1 MYYDVQYTRINKA
14 HYKPTIGVVSLVKSV
29 CSVIVSGVSPFMHS
43 ATKRRI
49 HYGKPPFLT
58 EKVFDIRPG
67 QAFHK
72 SFVVRDQV
80 LGQSPLFL
88 L

>member
-1 MYYDVQYTRINKA
+1 MLKKSMYYDVQYTRINKA

-49 HYGKPPFLT
+49 H
-58 EKVFDIRPG
+58 
-67 QAFHK
+67 
-72 SFVVRDQV
+72 
-80 LGQSPLFL
+80 
-88 L
+88 